1 MTRKQYTAAM
11 QQCYEREVANFID
24 SLPDTMARHHT
35 QLTQSDSNIEQV
47 RKIWKRRGG
56 YVWLKFLLNEQELK
70 DTEGQ

>member
-11 QQCYEREVANFID
+11 QRLYEREVMTFLDN
-24 SLPDTMARHHT
+24 LPDMMARHHT

-47 RKIWKRRGG
+47 RKIWKRRVG